1 VGRHAP
7 PTSPRSSASAGLFL
21 RCLHRSLAFLHLLT
35 CGPVQQNHTRLFLG
49 MRCCYP
55 RGTGNSLLTSRVTHV
70 TVPPRARASVGA
82 PAFDRGSSL
91 FFSFFFAMLGWRLRF
106 LLPIA
111 DAVRKRVLRKG
122 YALRRRLGL
131 TCSRNRLRFFGEPSG
146 GGRQSGY
153 ANRMRVECRLG
164 GT

>member
-1 VGRHAP
+1 MGRHAP
-7 PTSPRSSASAGLFL
+7 PTLPRSPASAGPFL
-21 RCLHRSLAFLHLLT
+21 RWLHRSLAFLHLLT
-35 CGPVQQNHTRLFLG
+35 CRLVQQNHTRLFLG

-55 RGTGNSLLTSRVTHV
+55 RGPGNSLSTSRVTHV

-91 FFSFFFAMLGWRLRF
+91 FLCHALVDRLRF
-106 LLPIA
+106 LSPIA
-111 DAVRKRVLRKG
+111 DTVHNRLLRKG
-122 YALRRRLGL
+122 YALRSRVGL
-131 TCSRNRLRFFGEPSG
+131 TCSCNRLRFFGEPSG

-153 ANRMRVECRLG
+153 ANRTRVECRLR